1 MLTAI
6 RSAECNDEE
15 RLPVLDRR
23 ATGHE
28 DLADLAIGGR
38 ADLGNATEGLDPAE
52 NVTACHRVAGA
63 PLARDAEDTNRRGVN
78 ALRLF
83 GRSFLVPGG
92 ERGGSFGLRLPRYR
106 NREAGRFDLDRDGGE
121 TVGQLELEQVIHEA
135 EERIVWV
142 AHRLARASRGSL
154 LTRAHE
160 GRLYV
165 RCTYNPPFS
174 SGFFRMRRH
183 QGCAGAGAAP
193 PSGSTNM
200 PKERKRS

>member
-1 MLTAI
+1 M
-6 RSAECNDEE
+6 
-15 RLPVLDRR
+15 
-23 ATGHE
+23 
-28 DLADLAIGGR
+28 
-38 ADLGNATEGLDPAE
+38 
-52 NVTACHRVAGA
+52 
-63 PLARDAEDTNRRGVN
+63 N

-106 NREAGRFDLDRDGGE
+106 NREAVRFDLDRDGGE
-121 TVGQLELEQVIHEA
+121 TVGQLELEQVVHEA

-160 GRLYV
+160 RRLYV
-165 RCTYNPPFS
+165 RSTYNPPFS

-200 PKERKRS
+200 PKDRKRS